1 MTYRIPFN
9 KPYQTGKELDYI
21 QDAIRLGKISGNGYY
36 TQKCQEFFEKRY
48 GFLKCLMTT
57 SCTDALE
64 MAALLLEVQPGDE
77 VIVPSFT
84 FVSTANAFVLRGAKI
99 VFVDSR
105 PDHPNLDETLIE
117 ELITPKTKVILAVH
131 YAGFPCEMDTLM
143 AIAHK
148 HGIYVVEDAAQA
160 IDQEYRGKYLG
171 GIGHLGTLSFHET
184 KNIQCGEGGLLI
196 INDPDLIK
204 KAEIIWEKG
213 TDRAAFFRGEI
224 DKYGWV
230 EAGSSFL
237 PSELN
242 AAFLWAQLENLDNIQ
257 NRRNA
262 IWKDYC
268 GFFGNETFE
277 PKALSKEYL
286 SLIKSLKF
294 KVGSDFGYMNEK
306 TDSFVSSTLNY
317 LTLNFKLRANA
328 HMFYLLFPSQ
338 EARTAYAQALKEKG
352 ILAVFHYQSL
362 HKSGFAQRHFPDQY
376 SRELPHAD
384 RYSDCLLRL
393 PMFYELAGEL

>member
-1 MTYRIPFN
+1 M
-9 KPYQTGKELDYI
+9 E
-21 QDAIRLGKISGNGYY
+21 KISGNGYY

-64 MAALLLEVQPGDE
+64 MASLLLDIQPGDE
-77 VIVPSFT
+77 VIVPSYT

-117 ELITPKTKVILAVH
+117 ELITPRTKAILAVH
-131 YAGFPCEMDTLM
+131 YAGLACEMDTLM
-143 AIAHK
+143 AIAQK

-160 IDQEYRGKYLG
+160 IDQEYNGKFLG

-184 KNIQCGEGGLLI
+184 KNIQCGEGGMLI
-196 INDPDLIK
+196 INDPELIK

-257 NRRNA
+257 TRRKA
-262 IWKDYC
+262 IWDDYY
-268 GFFGNETFE
+268 GFLGNETFE
-277 PKALSKEYL
+277 PKVLSKEYL

-294 KVGSDFGYMNEK
+294 KVESDFGTSRLIED
-306 TDSFVSSTLNY
+306 TDVPSTLNS
-317 LTLNFKLRANA
+317 LTLNFKLKANA
-328 HMFYLLFPSQ
+328 HMFYLLFPSL
-338 EARTAYAQALKEKG
+338 ETRTAYAEALKEQG

-362 HKSGFAQRHFPDQY
+362 HKSRFAQKHFPDQFQ
-376 SRELPHAD
+376 RDLPQAD
-384 RYSDCLLRL
+384 RYTDCLLRL
-393 PMFYELAGEL
+393 PMFYELGEFKV

>member
-1 MTYRIPFN
+1 MTTYRIPFN

-21 QDAIRLGKISGNGYY
+21 QDAIYRGKISGNGYY

-48 GFLKCLMTT
+48 GYLKCLMTT

-64 MAALLLEVQPGDE
+64 MASLLLDIQPGDE
-77 VIVPSFT
+77 VIVPSYT

-117 ELITPKTKVILAVH
+117 ELITPRTKAILAVH
-131 YAGFPCEMDTLM
+131 YAGYPCEMDKIM
-143 AIAHK
+143 AIAQK

-160 IDQEYRGKYLG
+160 IDQEYKGKPLG

-184 KNIQCGEGGLLI
+184 KNIQCGEGGMLL
-196 INDPDLIK
+196 INDPEMVK

-224 DKYGWV
+224 NKYGWV

-242 AAFLWAQLENLDNIQ
+242 AAFLWAQLENLDDIQ
-257 NRRNA
+257 SRRKA
-262 IWKDYC
+262 IWDDYY
-268 GFFGNETFE
+268 GFLGQESYK
-277 PKALSKEYL
+277 PKVLSHEYL
-286 SLIKSLKF
+286 GII
-294 KVGSDFGYMNEK
+294 MNDELRIPIAIGRNGG
-306 TDSFVSSTLNY
+306 TNNSSFNIPHSS
-317 LTLNFKLRANA
+317 LRANA
-328 HMFYLLFPSQ
+328 HMFYLLFPSL
-338 EARTAYAQALKEKG
+338 ETRTAYAQALKEKG
-352 ILAVFHYQSL
+352 VLAVFHYQSL
-362 HKSGFAQRHFPDQY
+362 HKSDFAQKHFPDQFK
-376 SRELPHAD
+376 RDLPNAD
-384 RYSDCLLRL
+384 RFTDCLLRL